1 MNDVG
6 VRADGNTRMVP
17 SPKASFEFPRLEM
30 SMFGMPAAIRDFA
43 EKGGAQAKENY
54 KKLKTATDEVAG
66 MAGVSYSTAAKGA
79 TDYGLKVIEITHAN
93 TNAAFDLMD
102 KLVAAKSPSE
112 AIELSAAHARRQFDA
127 VSTQSQEL
135 WALTQQVATDVVEPL
150 KTGMSKAIQWNA

>member
-1 MNDVG
+1 MNDAS

-17 SPKASFEFPRLEM
+17 SPKASFVIPGFEM
-30 SMFGMPAAIRDFA
+30 SIPAAIPDFV

-54 KKLKTATDEVAG
+54 EKLKTATDEVAG
-66 MAGVSYSTAAKGA
+66 VVEASYSTAAKGA

-93 TNAAFDLMD
+93 TNAGFDLLD

-127 VSTQSQEL
+127 VSTQSKEL

-150 KTGMSKAIQWNA
+150 KTGMSKALQRNV